1 MRILESELYGTR
13 AGTPAEIGWCDR
25 RPKAGGF
32 RDRTI
37 SMPTVTISG
46 RGEQRI
52 LSGHLWV
59 YRSDIAR
66 AEAAPGDIVEV
77 VGGRGRPIAHAL
89 YSDRSEIAIR
99 VLTRGAEPATVETLR
114 ERLARAIAFRESLRI
129 DASAYRLV
137 HGEADLLPSLVVD
150 RYGDYLV
157 VQALSQ
163 GIDRLLPEITRALV
177 DLVKPAGVL
186 ARNDPRVR
194 LLEGLEQRV
203 EVLYGTVP
211 EAIEVH
217 EGRIRYAVDPYRGQ
231 KTGLF
236 LDQRENRVAA
246 AQYARGRLL
255 DAFSYNGGFALA
267 LAATCTEVV
276 AIDISE
282 DAVARIRANAANNGV
297 ALEARAMNVFDEL
310 RELER
315 RGERFDTIVLDP
327 PAFAKNKAAVKKAL
341 SGYKE
346 INLRALKLLP
356 PGGFLITCSCSYNVS
371 EAAFADVLA
380 AAAVDAHGQ
389 MAVVERRMQGR
400 DHPVLMTVPE
410 TYYLKCFILRKL
422 A

>member
-1 MRILESELYGTR
+1 MSDR
-13 AGTPAEIGWCDR
+13 AV
-25 RPKAGGF
+25 
-32 RDRTI
+32 
-37 SMPTVTISG
+37 TVSR
-46 RGEQRI
+46 RGEER
-52 LSGHLWV
+52 LRSGHPWV
-59 YRSDIAR
+59 YKSDIATSR
-66 AEAAPGDIVEV
+66 ASGGDV
-77 VGGRGRPIAHAL
+77 VQVLGSRGRPIGQAL
-89 YSDRSEIAIR
+89 YSDRSEIALR
-99 VLTRGAEPATVETLR
+99 HLTRSPDPIDSAFWRT
-114 ERLARAIAFRESLRI
+114 RLQDAIRFRESLGI
-129 DASAYRLV
+129 DATAYRLV
-137 HGEADLLPSLVVD
+137 HGEADRLPSLVVD
-150 RYGDYLV
+150 RYGEYLV

-163 GIDRLLPEITRALV
+163 GIDSRLPEITRLLV
-177 DLVKPAGVL
+177 ELMAPAGVL

-203 EVLYGTVP
+203 EVLSGSVP
-211 EAIEVH
+211 EVIDVR
-217 EGRIRYAVDPYRGQ
+217 EGHVAYAVDPYRGQ

-267 LAATCTEVV
+267 LAPRCDEVI

-282 DAVARIRANAANNGV
+282 DAVARIRINADRNGLANIQ
-297 ALEARAMNVFDEL
+297 ARAMNVFDEL

-327 PAFAKNKAAVKKAL
+327 PAFAKNKAAIGKAL

-346 INLRALKLLP
+346 INLRALKLLS

-371 EAAFADVLA
+371 EAAFADA
-380 AAAVDAHGQ
+380 IASAAVDAHADV
-389 MAVVERRMQGR
+389 AVVEKRMQGR

-422 A
+422 N